1 MKKRKYMK
9 NIYLDN
15 NATTPVAPAVLEAM
29 KPYFMDKFGN
39 ASSMYPLAAES
50 HHAMEQARK
59 QVADLVGAAYADE
72 IVFTGCATESDNTAI
87 FSAVRSF
94 PTKKHIIT
102 SAVEH
107 PAILHPLRYLESQGY
122 KVDYIGVD
130 KQGRFDLNAYKAALN
145 ENTAL
150 VTVMWANNETGTIFP
165 IPEIARLA
173 KVHGALFHTDAVQV
187 IGKMPL
193 DVKNLQVDMLS
204 LSGHKFNAPKGV
216 GALYVRRGT
225 RFTEFMMG
233 GHQEKGRRGGTENIP
248 YIVGLGWAAEL
259 AKTRAASEKTLAKMA
274 ALRNRLQDGLLSKIP
289 DSKLNGDPDHRVPN
303 TVNISF
309 GYVEGEAILMHLNEY
324 GICASS
330 GSACTSGSLEPSH
343 VMRAMGVDFQFAHGS
358 VRFSLSEDTTQEEVD
373 KVLEVLPGIIEN
385 LRKISPFARLTK

>member
-1 MKKRKYMK
+1 MKL
-9 NIYLDN
+9 IYLDN
-15 NATTPVAPAVLEAM
+15 NATTPVAPAVFDAM
-29 KPYFMDKFGN
+29 KPYFTEKYGN

-50 HHAMEQARK
+50 HHAMDVARR

-72 IVFTGCATESDNTAI
+72 IIFTGCATESDNTAI

-94 PTKKHIIT
+94 PNKKHIIT

-107 PAILHPLRYLESQGY
+107 PAILHPLRYLEGQGY

-130 KQGRFDLNAYKAALN
+130 AQGCFNMQQYKAALGDD
-145 ENTAL
+145 TAL
-150 VTVMWANNETGTIFP
+150 VTVMWSNNETGTIFP
-165 IPEIARLA
+165 VEEIAALA
-173 KVHGALFHTDAVQV
+173 KARGALFHTDAVQV
-187 IGKMPL
+187 IGKLPL
-193 DVKNLQVDMLS
+193 DVKNTHIDMLS

-233 GHQEKGRRGGTENIP
+233 GHQEKARRGGTENIP
-248 YIVGLGWAAEL
+248 YIVGLGKAAEL
-259 AKTRAASEKTLAKMA
+259 AKTRAESDALSKMA
-274 ALRNRLQDGLLSKIP
+274 ALRDRLQNGLLKQIP
-289 DSKLNGDPDHRVPN
+289 DSKLNGDPQNRVPN

-358 VRFSLSEDTTQEEVD
+358 VRFSLSEETTQAEID

-385 LRKISPFARLTK
+385 LRKISPFSRLKK

>member
-1 MKKRKYMK
+1 MKL
-9 NIYLDN
+9 IYLDN
-15 NATTPVAPAVLEAM
+15 NATTPVAPAVFEAM
-29 KPYFMDKFGN
+29 KPYFTEKYGN
-39 ASSMYPLAAES
+39 ASSMYPLAAQS
-50 HHAMEQARK
+50 HHAMENARK
-59 QVADLVGAAYADE
+59 QVAALIGAAYADE
-72 IVFTGCATESDNTAI
+72 IIFTSCATESDNTAI

-107 PAILHPLRYLESQGY
+107 PAILHPYRYLESQGY
-122 KVDYIGVD
+122 QVDYIGVD
-130 KQGRFDLNAYKAALN
+130 KQGRFDMHQYKNALRDD
-145 ENTAL
+145 TAL
-150 VTVMWANNETGTIFP
+150 VSVMWANSETGTLFP

-173 KVHGALFHTDAVQV
+173 KAHGALFHTDAVQV

-193 DVKNLQVDMLS
+193 DVKNTAIDMLS

-233 GHQEKGRRGGTENIP
+233 GHQEKARRGGTENIP
-248 YIVGLGWAAEL
+248 YIVGLGKAAEL
-259 AKTRAASEKTLAKMA
+259 AKARAEGPAIAQMA
-274 ALRNRLQDGLLSKIP
+274 ALRDYLQKSLLEKIP

-343 VMRAMGVDFQFAHGS
+343 VLRAMGVDFQFAHGS
-358 VRFSLSEDTTQEEVD
+358 VRFSLSEETTREEVD
-373 KVLEVLPGIIEN
+373 KVVEVLPGIIEN
-385 LRKISPFARLTK
+385 LRKISPFAKLAEK

>member
-1 MKKRKYMK
+1 MKL
-9 NIYLDN
+9 IYLDN
-15 NATTPVAPAVLEAM
+15 NATTPVAPAVFEAM
-29 KPYFMDKFGN
+29 KPYFTEKYGN
-39 ASSMYPLAAES
+39 ASSMYPLAAAS
-50 HHAMEQARK
+50 HRAMDTARQ
-59 QVADLVGAAYADE
+59 QVAGLLGAAYADE
-72 IVFTGCATESDNTAI
+72 IIFTGCATESDNTAI

-94 PTKKHIIT
+94 PNKKHIIT

-107 PAILHPLRYLESQGY
+107 PAILHPLQYLASQGY
-122 KVDYIGVD
+122 KIDYIGVD
-130 KQGRFDLNAYKAALN
+130 KQGRFDMQQYKAALRDD
-145 ENTAL
+145 TAL
-150 VTVMWANNETGTIFP
+150 VTVMWANNETGTLFP

-173 KVHGALFHTDAVQV
+173 KAHGALFHTDAVQV
-187 IGKMPL
+187 IGKIPL
-193 DVKNLQVDMLS
+193 DVKNTAIDMLS

-225 RFTEFMMG
+225 RFTEFMRG
-233 GHQEKGRRGGTENIP
+233 GHQEKARRGGTENIP

-259 AKTRAASEKTLAKMA
+259 AKNRANSEETLARMA
-274 ALRNRLQDGLLSKIP
+274 ALRDRLQNGLLEKIP
-289 DSKLNGDPDHRVPN
+289 DTKLNGDPDHRVPN

-358 VRFSLSEDTTQEEVD
+358 VRFSLSEETTPKEID
-373 KVLEVLPGIIEN
+373 KVLKVLPGIIEN
-385 LRKISPFARLTK
+385 LRKISPFSRLAK

>member
-1 MKKRKYMK
+1 MKL
-9 NIYLDN
+9 IYLDN

-29 KPYFMDKFGN
+29 KPYFTEKYGN

-59 QVADLVGAAYADE
+59 QVAALIGAAYADE
-72 IVFTGCATESDNTAI
+72 IIFTSCATESDNTAI

-94 PTKKHIIT
+94 PQKKHIIT

-107 PAILHPLRYLESQGY
+107 PAILHPYRYLEEHGY

-130 KQGRFDLNAYKAALN
+130 KQGRFDMHQYQHALRDD
-145 ENTAL
+145 TAL
-150 VTVMWANNETGTIFP
+150 VSVMWANSETGTIFP
-165 IPEIARLA
+165 IAEIARLA
-173 KVHGALFHTDAVQV
+173 KAHGALFHTDAVQV
-187 IGKMPL
+187 IGKIPL
-193 DVKNLQVDMLS
+193 DVKNTAIDMLS

-233 GHQEKGRRGGTENIP
+233 GHQEKARRGGTENIA
-248 YIVGLGWAAEL
+248 YIVGLGKAAEL
-259 AKTRAASEKTLAKMA
+259 AKARAEGPAIANMA
-274 ALRNRLQDGLLSKIP
+274 ALRDHLQEGLLSKIP

-343 VMRAMGVDFQFAHGS
+343 VLRAMGVDFQFAHGS
-358 VRFSLSEDTTQEEVD
+358 VRFSLSEETTQEEVD
-373 KVLEVLPGIIEN
+373 KVIEVLPGIIEN
-385 LRKISPFARLTK
+385 LRKISPFAKLAQK

>member
-1 MKKRKYMK
+1 MKL
-9 NIYLDN
+9 IYLDN
-15 NATTPVAPAVLEAM
+15 NATTPVAPAVFEAM
-29 KPYFMDKFGN
+29 KPYFTEKYGN
-39 ASSMYPLAAES
+39 ASSMYPLAAAS
-50 HHAMEQARK
+50 HHAMDTARQ
-59 QVADLVGAAYADE
+59 QVAGLLGAAYADE
-72 IVFTGCATESDNTAI
+72 IIFTGCATESDNTAI

-94 PTKKHIIT
+94 PNKKHIIT

-107 PAILHPLRYLESQGY
+107 PAILHPLQYLASQGY
-122 KVDYIGVD
+122 KIDYIGVD
-130 KQGRFDLNAYKAALN
+130 KQGRFDMQQYKAALRDD
-145 ENTAL
+145 TAL
-150 VTVMWANNETGTIFP
+150 VTVMWANNETGTLFP

-173 KVHGALFHTDAVQV
+173 KAHGALFHTDAVQV
-187 IGKMPL
+187 IGKIPL
-193 DVKNLQVDMLS
+193 DVKNTAIDMLS

-233 GHQEKGRRGGTENIP
+233 GHQEKARRGGTENIP

-259 AKTRAASEKTLAKMA
+259 AKNRANSEETLARMA
-274 ALRNRLQDGLLSKIP
+274 ALRDRLQNGLLEKIP
-289 DSKLNGDPDHRVPN
+289 DTKLNGDPDHRVPN

-358 VRFSLSEDTTQEEVD
+358 VRFSLSEETTPKEID
-373 KVLEVLPGIIEN
+373 KVLKVLPGIIEN
-385 LRKISPFARLTK
+385 LRKISPFSRLAK